1 MESIWKIKD
10 NIKTGKVTFQVGEEV
25 SVFRRKYTGYP
36 HYIKDDEKWFVRE
49 VDRDYLIVAKHS
61 EDGIGWLQGRRI
73 HKSYFLPK
81 YYLRDMKLNS
91 LLSEK
96 N

>member
-1 MESIWKIKD
+1 MDSIWKIKD
-10 NIKTGKVTFQVGEEV
+10 NIKTGKVTFKKGDEV
-25 SVFRRKYTGYP
+25 SVFRRKSNGYP
-36 HYIKDDEKWFVRE
+36 KYIKDDEKWFVRK
-49 VDRDYLIVAKHS
+49 VDHDYLIVAKRS
-61 EDGIGWLQGRRI
+61 SDEVGWFPGRRV

-91 LLSEK
+91 ILDET